1 MPEPITTSTSVNAIA
16 AMSKQESGI
25 TPPPVPKTSNE
36 MWSGKEERKN
46 PAPSETRFEK
56 LLQEKLATTNQSVNI
71 SVDDVTKRIVVKIV
85 DNATNEVVRQLPT
98 EEMLRISRSMAE
110 TSLHMGKVTDVRI

>member
-1 MPEPITTSTSVNAIA
+1 
-16 AMSKQESGI
+16 
-25 TPPPVPKTSNE
+25 
-36 MWSGKEERKN
+36 MWSGKDEKQN
-46 PAPSETRFEK
+46 SAPAETRFEK

-98 EEMLRISRSMAE
+98 EEMLRISRSLAE
-110 TSLHMGKVTDVRI
+110 TSINMGKVTDVRI

>member
-1 MPEPITTSTSVNAIA
+1 MPEPITTSTSINTIA
-16 AMSKQESGI
+16 VLNKQESGI
-25 TPPPVPKTSNE
+25 TPPPVPKASKE
-36 MWSGKEERKN
+36 MWNGKEEKRN
-46 PAPSETRFEK
+46 SAPAETRFEK

-98 EEMLRISRSMAE
+98 EEMLRISRSLAE
-110 TSLHMGKVTDVRI
+110 TSINMGKVTDVRI